1 LLSFRGER
9 SCLYTS
15 ENRDERA
22 AFIAMPRCSDRW
34 VQEVNFDGYRVQ
46 NARCRIFTDAAI
58 LDRFN
63 KIANDAFLINAVSGI
78 IDGEVAGPAADG
90 TDGKR
95 TLCWS
100 EGLSS

>member
-1 LLSFRGER
+1 
-9 SCLYTS
+9 
-15 ENRDERA
+15 
-22 AFIAMPRCSDRW
+22 MPRSLGSRSQ
-34 VQEVNFDGYRVQ
+34 VRRYRVQ

-78 IDGEVAGPAADG
+78 IDGEVAEPAADG

-95 TLCWS
+95 TSLLVGGTVII
-100 EGLSS
+100 EKG

>member
-1 LLSFRGER
+1 
-9 SCLYTS
+9 
-15 ENRDERA
+15 
-22 AFIAMPRCSDRW
+22 MPCPDRW
-34 VQEVNFDGYRVQ
+34 VHEIKFDGYRVQ

-58 LDRFN
+58 LDCFN

-78 IDGEVAGPAADG
+78 IDGEVAGPAAND

-100 EGLSS
+100 EGL